1 MKQLIVLVLLA
12 ALVTAC
18 GGGKQ
23 VTRLDAE
30 TVTDLSGKWNDTDA
44 RLVAEE
50 MVADALTH
58 RWVTDYMEQHAQQP
72 FVTVGIIRN
81 MTSEHINM
89 EVFTTEFERQLI
101 NSGKVR
107 FVQSKDARS
116 ELRAERQEQQEFATA
131 ETAKK
136 MRAETG
142 ADFLLQGHVKT
153 ITDTEGGKSVVYYKT
168 DFELVNIESMEKV
181 WIGTKEIKKGI
192 SQGKTKW

>member
-58 RWVTDYMEQHAQQP
+58 RWVTDYMEQHGERP

-153 ITDTEGGKSVVYYKT
+153 ITDAEGGKSVVYYKT

>member
-1 MKQLIVLVLLA
+1 MKQLIVLVLLGA
-12 ALVTAC
+12 MLTAC

-23 VTRLDAE
+23 VTRLEAE
-30 TVTDLSGKWNDTDA
+30 SVTDLSGRWNDTDA

-50 MVADALTH
+50 MVNDALTH
-58 RWVTDYMEQHAQQP
+58 RWLTDYIEQQGARP
-72 FVTVGIIRN
+72 VVTVGIIRN

-107 FVQSKDARS
+107 FVASKDVRA
-116 ELRAERQEQQEFATA
+116 ELRAERQEQQEFSTA
-131 ETAKK
+131 ETAKR

-142 ADFLLQGHVKT
+142 ADFMLQGHVKT
-153 ITDTEGGKSVVYYKT
+153 ITDAEGNKSVVYYKT
-168 DFELVNIESMEKV
+168 DFELVNIETMEKV